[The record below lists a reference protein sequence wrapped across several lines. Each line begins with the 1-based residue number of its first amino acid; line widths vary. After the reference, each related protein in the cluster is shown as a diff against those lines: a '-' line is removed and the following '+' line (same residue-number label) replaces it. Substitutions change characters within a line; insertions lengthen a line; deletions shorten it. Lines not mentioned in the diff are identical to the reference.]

1 MTTLALIIDDE
12 PDIRE
17 LLEITLERM
26 NIECRSADCVSSA
39 LSLLKKETFQL
50 CLTDMHLPDGSG
62 LEIVQTIQKLYPQT
76 PVAVITA
83 YGSMEMAVTA
93 LKTGA
98 FDFVSKPVELSR
110 LRDLIR
116 NAVKLAQPA
125 PLKAEEDSRLLGQSA
140 SMIELKETIRK
151 LARVSRASL
160 RMVSFSSIIL
170 AD

>member
-62 LEIVQTIQKLYPQT
+62 LEIVQTFKNYTHKHLLRSLPR
-76 PVAVITA
+76 
-83 YGSMEMAVTA
+83 MAVW
-93 LKTGA
+93 KW
-98 FDFVSKPVELSR
+98 P
-110 LRDLIR
+110 
-116 NAVKLAQPA
+116 
-125 PLKAEEDSRLLGQSA
+125 
-140 SMIELKETIRK
+140 
-151 LARVSRASL
+151 
-160 RMVSFSSIIL
+160 
-170 AD
+170 